1 MTSTSP
7 RPTPA
12 RTRAGFT
19 LLEALLA
26 LVLALLLVGAL
37 SMYTGTWL
45 RQWGRLISRGT
56 QEDVVAIVLDRIVED
71 LEEAQPVYIRDGQG
85 ERVEFTGSANAV
97 SFLRPALGFDAR
109 AGLDKVTYLNG
120 RAEAQAAIVRSRL
133 SYDPRGSSSGGE
145 DLPLIRG
152 DMRLAFTYT
161 GPDGASS
168 AEWTDPR
175 RLPVLVRVQISGKTP
190 RPWQQ
195 FSYARLRVEMPAYC
209 GTPGT
214 IEACKARMGLA
225 P

>member
-1 MTSTSP
+1 MTSATPRSP
-7 RPTPA
+7 TA
-12 RTRAGFT
+12 RRRAGFT

-71 LEEAQPVYIRDGQG
+71 LEEAQPVYVRDGQG
-85 ERVEFTGSANAV
+85 ERIEFTGSPDSV
-97 SFLRPALGFDAR
+97 SFLRPALGFDVR

-120 RAEAQAAIVRSRL
+120 RAETQPAIVRSRL
-133 SYDPRGSSSGGE
+133 GYDPRGSSSGGE

-152 DMRLAFTYT
+152 DMRLAFTYA
-161 GPDGASS
+161 GPDGAPS
-168 AEWTDPR
+168 AEWTDTR

-209 GTPGT
+209 GTPAT
-214 IEACKARMGLA
+214 LESCKTRMGLM